1 MIYEI
6 GGNDIK
12 VDASEGINAI
22 SNNKTLLAQQ
32 LTDKAPTKPE
42 VVQGLTTV
50 EAVFEHFKPTVKV
63 EMESEDGMEV
73 KETLGFTNVGDF
85 NPKNLIERSAYLNEV
100 NDRKLAYIQILKQV
114 KSNKVL
120 QKIINSADSKA
131 ALLSALEELVKELN
145 EADQ

>member
-85 NPKNLIERSAYLNEV
+85 NPKSLIERSVYLSEV

-120 QKIINSADSKA
+120 QKIINNADSKA

-145 EADQ
+145 EAD